1 MHISGVIS
9 ALSEELAKN
18 GNCPVCPKGEGQA
31 AAHAV
36 YHEDGRI
43 IVSDSVMAG
52 LADLL
57 DIFGDI
63 PLEDEAAA
71 SRADGGS
78 AATSDVIGELQALL
92 REHGDMVVYPNGSG
106 SRPAEAVY
114 VDGRKAVIADGA
126 RRGPTAAA

>member
-1 MHISGVIS
+1 MVRISGVIG
-9 ALSEELAKN
+9 ALSEELARN
-18 GNCPVCPKGEGQA
+18 GDCSVCPKGGGQA

-43 IVSDSVMAG
+43 IVSDSVVAG
-52 LADLL
+52 LADVL

-63 PLEDEAAA
+63 PFEEETAAPPAYGGAAA
-71 SRADGGS
+71 SG
-78 AATSDVIGELQALL
+78 VIAKLQELL
-92 REHGDMVVYPNGSG
+92 REHGDLAVHPNGSG

-114 VDGRKAVIADGA
+114 VDGCKAVITDEA